1 MCREIQGW
9 ARTLQLRWA
18 LQDIHGT
25 DCAVQAG
32 VQNILK
38 DTWAGRLYGEAI
50 VSVLPVMKSVER
62 NEAAHLGF

>member
-1 MCREIQGW
+1 MGELAPYSSGELCR
-9 ARTLQLRWA
+9 TFTA
-18 LQDIHGT
+18 LT
-25 DCAVQAG
+25 VQAG